1 MIYGNIY
8 GKTVC
13 LKFEMIFFF
22 FWNFYKETGQ
32 RRAWTIYI
40 PPKIFKIAFSNS
52 FDTYVNVHTQI
63 SVKNLLEFLHFMSK
77 LQEHPCVYILY
88 ILICKTS
95 KTPKAKYVLIPMH
108 FFEVFLIPFF
118 WKIRD
123 CCSNTLLL
131 KLPTL

>member
-1 MIYGNIY
+1 METFMEKLFASN
-8 GKTVC
+8 
-13 LKFEMIFFF
+13 LKWF

-32 RRAWTIYI
+32 RRAWTMYI
-40 PPKIFKIAFSNS
+40 PPNFFKIAFLNS

-123 CCSNTLLL
+123 FCSNTLLL

>member
-1 MIYGNIY
+1 M
-8 GKTVC
+8 
-13 LKFEMIFFF
+13 
-22 FWNFYKETGQ
+22 
-32 RRAWTIYI
+32 YI
-40 PPKIFKIAFSNS
+40 PPNFFKIAFLNS

-77 LQEHPCVYILY
+77 LQEHPCVYILD

-118 WKIRD
+118 FE
-123 CCSNTLLL
+123 
-131 KLPTL
+131 KLEIVVVILCF